1 MAELRLIQEM
11 GSDPISGVRP
21 LFLLIAAL
29 AACQASE
36 ANPGSGITAPA
47 GWQALPSVA
56 KAAGDAAKASGI
68 SVDGTEAWGETARGC
83 YAAWIA
89 LHGGAA
95 APTAMADQLVLAVQ
109 SEPTM
114 LGILVHDVVKPAAGA
129 KSGVLSLGFER
140 GVYRGML
147 HASLVDDG
155 HIAALACFWNQ
166 REPGACEEAC
176 KNLVGS
182 LK

>member
-1 MAELRLIQEM
+1 MAELRLI
-11 GSDPISGVRP
+11 
-21 LFLLIAAL
+21 LIAAV

-36 ANPGSGITAPA
+36 ATPVSGGSGLTAPA
-47 GWQALPSVA
+47 GWQALPLVA

-83 YAAWIA
+83 YAMWIA
-89 LHGGAA
+89 LHGGGR
-95 APTAMADQLVLAVQ
+95 APDAMADQLVLSVK
-109 SEPTM
+109 SEPAL
-114 LGILVHDVVKPAAGA
+114 LGLLVHDVAKPAAGA

-147 HASLVDDG
+147 HASLVSDG

-166 REPGACEEAC
+166 REPAACEEAC

-182 LK
+182 IK

>member
-1 MAELRLIQEM
+1 MAELRLI
-11 GSDPISGVRP
+11 
-21 LFLLIAAL
+21 LIAAL

-47 GWQALPSVA
+47 GWQALPTVA
-56 KAAGDAAKASGI
+56 KAAGAAAKASGI
-68 SVDGTEAWGETARGC
+68 TVDGTEAWGETARGC
-83 YAAWIA
+83 YAMWIA
-89 LHGGAA
+89 LHGGGRT
-95 APTAMADQLVLAVQ
+95 PDVMADQLVLSVK
-109 SEPTM
+109 SEPAL
-114 LGILVHDVVKPAAGA
+114 LGLLVHDVVKPAAGA
-129 KSGVLSLGFER
+129 KSGVLTLGFER

-147 HASLVDDG
+147 RASLVADG

-166 REPGACEEAC
+166 REPAACEEAC